1 MKGSPKRK
9 DIMTD
14 VVDDILAHY
23 GVKGM
28 RWGVRKSRR
37 SSGKARKTPSP
48 SAPAKKPGKVR
59 SAVTKLRTPKRDFK
73 MEAKNMS
80 DEDLRKILNRMDM
93 EKKYATMMN
102 ELTNPKKEKSAVHK
116 MAEDAI
122 KEVLKDQGK
131 KFLNA
136 AITKGINSAAKKR
149 GR

>member
-28 RWGVRKSRR
+28 RWGIRKSRR
-37 SSGKARKTPSP
+37 SSGKTRKEPSP

-102 ELTNPKKEKSAVHK
+102 ELANPKKEKSAVHK

>member
-1 MKGSPKRK
+1 
-9 DIMTD
+9 
-14 VVDDILAHY
+14 
-23 GVKGM
+23 
-28 RWGVRKSRR
+28 
-37 SSGKARKTPSP
+37 
-48 SAPAKKPGKVR
+48 
-59 SAVTKLRTPKRDFK
+59 
-73 MEAKNMS
+73 MS

-93 EKKYATMMN
+93 EKKYAAMMN

>member
-1 MKGSPKRK
+1 
-9 DIMTD
+9 MTD

-28 RWGVRKSRR
+28 RWGIRKSRR
-37 SSGKARKTPSP
+37 SSGKTRKTPSP

-102 ELTNPKKEKSAVHK
+102 ELTNPKKEKLAVHK

>member
-1 MKGSPKRK
+1 
-9 DIMTD
+9 
-14 VVDDILAHY
+14 
-23 GVKGM
+23 
-28 RWGVRKSRR
+28 
-37 SSGKARKTPSP
+37 
-48 SAPAKKPGKVR
+48 
-59 SAVTKLRTPKRDFK
+59 
-73 MEAKNMS
+73 MS

-102 ELTNPKKEKSAVHK
+102 EMTNPKKDKSAVHK

>member
-1 MKGSPKRK
+1 
-9 DIMTD
+9 MTD

-37 SSGKARKTPSP
+37 SSGKARKAPSP

-102 ELTNPKKEKSAVHK
+102 ELTNPKKDKSTVQK

-131 KFLNA
+131 KLLNA
-136 AITKGINSAAKKR
+136 AIAKGINSAAKKR